1 MPARQQVQIARKSA
15 RELMESQLRLDD
27 AINGQLDVVIRDT
40 ETAAV
45 ELIGRVR
52 ALSDAARDLLVM
64 LDDSGTSASA
74 IDSEIADSAQCIEDI
89 GAFVQRLPVQIRED
103 IESIHTAASRE
114 IDGLGD
120 FTRVIKDISDQTNML
135 AINAAI
141 VAATAGEAGK
151 GFAVVA
157 GQVRELSQR
166 SAQAANMIH
175 DGLAKAQRT
184 LADGVRT
191 SPIEQRVSEAEATIA
206 SLRTLQA
213 GYDRMRT
220 YYRSLV
226 DVITEHNR
234 TLAGE
239 IGEMLGQIQ
248 FQDVVRQRLERVMA
262 ATAVRNDILLR
273 FADGLGGARD
283 EAVALPSELDDVTAA
298 YEAMEERHATV
309 QAPAGGA
316 PAIELF

>member
-1 MPARQQVQIARKSA
+1 MPGRQQVQLARKSA
-15 RELMESQLRLDD
+15 RQLMESQQRLDD
-27 AINGQLDVVIRDT
+27 AVNGQLDVVIRDT
-40 ETAAV
+40 ESAAL
-45 ELIGRVR
+45 ELMGRVR
-52 ALSDAARDLLVM
+52 ALSDASRDLLAM
-64 LDDSGTSASA
+64 LDSSGASA
-74 IDSEIADSAQCIEDI
+74 TAIDAEIDGSAQCIEDI
-89 GAFVQRLPVQIRED
+89 GAFVERLPGLIRED
-103 IESIHTAASRE
+103 IESIHSAASRE
-114 IDGLGD
+114 IDGLGN

-166 SAQAANMIH
+166 SAKAASMIH

-184 LADGVRT
+184 LADGVRQ
-191 SPIEQRVSEAEATIA
+191 SPIEQRVQEAEATIA

-213 GYDRMRT
+213 GYDRMRN
-220 YYRSLV
+220 YYKSLV
-226 DVITEHNR
+226 AVITEHNT

-239 IGEMLGQIQ
+239 IGEMLGHIQ

-273 FADGLGGARD
+273 FADSLGDAPA
-283 EAVALPSELDDVTAA
+283 EVAALPSELDDVTAA
-298 YEAMEERHATV
+298 YETLEERHATV